1 MKKLI
6 AMLALLAFTGNI
18 ASAEL
23 LKNFKY
29 DGVIDVN
36 AYSSKNNTDA
46 DDDLDDTTSDVDT
59 RLQVN
64 MAFDLNDDVD
74 AVVSLVKE
82 NRKYGDTGTAT
93 GESVDNLTLNTI
105 FEQAYLNLKGVFGL
119 DHKLGR
125 QYYGEQGDLVVYYGP
140 QGWPY
145 VPTAAV
151 TALDSWTGWYKNDK
165 WTIHAVAGKAVNDT
179 TPIAVPEADTDLT
192 GIVAKY
198 MLNDDLSLGAYYY
211 NNKTYAAA
219 SDTVLKVAGVKA
231 MGKLAGFNYYGEYA
245 KNMGQ
250 NGATAKYEGMAL
262 LAKADYGMDIAGK
275 LTFMGEFAMGSGDD
289 NSTDTKTEQ
298 FVAVNSDYRPGV
310 FWGGFNANNGVSG
323 NPTDTASGLTTW
335 NIGAKWM
342 PEFEEK
348 LSLSAKY
355 VFLAPTE
362 DKLDG
367 ASIGYDEIGTELDL
381 CASWQH
387 SENVKIKA
395 YYAYFMPEKNY
406 SVASG
411 NTKDDPAHVLG
422 AALNVKF

>member
-6 AMLALLAFTGNI
+6 AILALLALTGNI

-29 DGVIDVN
+29 DGIIDVN
-36 AYSSKNNTDA
+36 AYSSKNNSDA
-46 DDDLDDTTSDVDT
+46 NDDADDTTSQVDT

-74 AVVSLVKE
+74 AVVSAVKNDRQYGEGSQNGTGATGVLDLVK
-82 NRKYGDTGTAT
+82 
-93 GESVDNLTLNTI
+93 

-125 QYYGEQGDLVVYYGP
+125 QYYGEEGDLVVYLGP
-140 QGWPY
+140 TNWPY
-145 VPTAAV
+145 QPALPVS
-151 TALDSWTGWYKNDK
+151 ALDAWTGWYTNDK
-165 WTIHAVAGKAVNDT
+165 WNIHAVAGKITESAAGNPDL
-179 TPIAVPEADTDLT
+179 DQDLT

-198 MLNDDLSLGAYYY
+198 MLNDNMSLGAYYY
-211 NNKTYAAA
+211 TDKTYSAV
-219 SDTVLKVAGVKA
+219 SDTVLKVAGAKV

-250 NGATAKYEGMAL
+250 NGNTAKYEGSAL

-298 FVAVNSDYRPGV
+298 FVDINSDYRPGI
-310 FWGGFNANNGVSG
+310 FWGGFNGMNGL
-323 NPTDTASGLTTW
+323 TDTGLAAVNVTGLTTW

-342 PEFEEK
+342 PDFQEK

-355 VFLAPTE
+355 IFLAPTE

-367 ASIGYDEIGTELDL
+367 ASIGYDEMGTELDL
-381 CASWQH
+381 CATWQH

-406 SVASG
+406 VVANG
-411 NTKDDPAHVLG
+411 LTTDDPAHVVG
-422 AALNVKF
+422 ALFNVKF